1 MQTGQGGP
9 IGFSGDIKPLFRETD
24 RTAMHAA
31 FDLWNYDDVVRHA
44 HAILHAVSSGA
55 MPCDGAWPADRV
67 EKLRRW
73 IEAGT
78 PP

>member
-1 MQTGQGGP
+1 LGYNV
-9 IGFSGDIKPLFRETD
+9 DIKPLFREKD
-24 RTAMHAA
+24 REAMKGA

-44 HAILHAVSSGA
+44 PAILNAVSSGK
-55 MPCDGAWPADRV
+55 MPCDGAWAPERV
-67 EKLRRW
+67 AILQQW